1 MAAILLE
8 PVVGFH
14 VLGVCDV
21 RWPLFTT
28 ILTVF
33 AIDIFGVLSQRRA
46 LTAPSMT
53 SAVFRGVPKT
63 LVGYA
68 GHLGGAAFGGA
79 YWYFSLRSRFG
90 TW

>member
-1 MAAILLE
+1 M
-8 PVVGFH
+8 GFRIP
-14 VLGVCDV
+14 GVFDV

-28 ILTVF
+28 VLTVF
-33 AIDIFGVLSQRRA
+33 AIDLFGALSQRRA

-68 GHLGGAAFGGA
+68 GHLGGAAFGAA

-90 TW
+90 TL